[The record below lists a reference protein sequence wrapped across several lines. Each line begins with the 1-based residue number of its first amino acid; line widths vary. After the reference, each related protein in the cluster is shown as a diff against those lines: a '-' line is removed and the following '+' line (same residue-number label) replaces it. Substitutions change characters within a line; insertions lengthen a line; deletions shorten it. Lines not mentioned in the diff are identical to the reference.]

1 MLGVRFDNVDDG
13 GRIVAFTSSHHH
25 EVTKNSDGTVLI
37 TLSCC
42 KCKNIGKFSFIVC
55 ICITHFINKQVCRI
69 IYLVGRQDM
78 KVNKVTFLSVSSEN
92 ASKLQASFRRN

>member
-42 KCKNIGKFSFIVC
+42 KCKKHRKIFI
-55 ICITHFINKQVCRI
+55 HSLHMHNLFYK
-69 IYLVGRQDM
+69 
-78 KVNKVTFLSVSSEN
+78 
-92 ASKLQASFRRN
+92 